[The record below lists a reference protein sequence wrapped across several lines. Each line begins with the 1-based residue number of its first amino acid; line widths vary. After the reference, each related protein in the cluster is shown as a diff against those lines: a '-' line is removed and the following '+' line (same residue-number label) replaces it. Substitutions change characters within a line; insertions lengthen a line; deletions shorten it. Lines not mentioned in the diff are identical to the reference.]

1 MGKGERT
8 LSATKMDQSR
18 IRAEKE
24 NVEYVETLGVHWR
37 NLSVHFKDVQALA
50 PCSGDVEAGQAVA
63 LMGPTGCGKT
73 SLLNALA
80 RRGPVGGGQVWYGDD
95 LAWSSALKRH
105 VAFVEQD
112 DLVFEGLTVRET
124 LAFSARL
131 RLPAAS
137 LKEKLERVD
146 ETLKLLRLESCAETP
161 VGGMGGKTISGG
173 ERKRL
178 MVGQEML
185 TRPRLL
191 CCDEP
196 TSGLDSATACVVV
209 EALRDLARERR
220 VAVVASI
227 HQPSSRLFL
236 LFDELLLLRKGG
248 LTYRGSTADA
258 GDAFAGA
265 PFHLPCPAAYS
276 APDWLMEIVVENKVD
291 SDDEKKRVL
300 DERYGPSTLPPR
312 TEPLR
317 SLRAQKRRQR
327 YAAPLT
333 EQIAVLSRRSWKAV
347 APKVFKRSSLLLHG
361 GNATLAGLMWWQL
374 GYKEKDV
381 FPRYTLA
388 FAIPIA
394 WIFFPLLDALPWF
407 GAAQNMLRKD
417 LACNAYRL
425 EAWFVV
431 DSTMN
436 LVPMCAQSL
445 MHLTI
450 FYVLAGVSSNPA
462 VWFALY
468 AVLVA
473 SFLTFQSIG
482 LMFSAGVSGENV
494 VTVAMIYVTYVFLF
508 TGLFVPVSQTA
519 VPWAVYAN
527 PLIYILK
534 LSADAI
540 FGIDRKKFKC
550 GNPDD
555 GTLFPDSCDAGG
567 DGKISVNDIYEEY
580 HLDRFTT
587 GQAIVALFVMF
598 VVARSV
604 AYLLLRRRMK
614 QKERELMRYQD
625 ATPTAEEES
634 KEDVAVAG
642 EKA

>member
-8 LSATKMDQSR
+8 MSANATKMDQSR
-18 IRAEKE
+18 VRAERE
-24 NVEYVETLGVHWR
+24 NVEYVETLGVHWH

-161 VGGMGGKTISGG
+161 VGGVGGKTISGG

-291 SDDEKKRVL
+291 NDDEKKRVL
-300 DERYGPSTLPPR
+300 DERYGPATLPPR

-445 MHLTI
+445 MHLT
-450 FYVLAGVSSNPA
+450 V
-462 VWFALY
+462 
-468 AVLVA
+468 
-473 SFLTFQSIG
+473 
-482 LMFSAGVSGENV
+482 E
-494 VTVAMIYVTYVFLF
+494 
-508 TGLFVPVSQTA
+508 
-519 VPWAVYAN
+519 
-527 PLIYILK
+527 
-534 LSADAI
+534 
-540 FGIDRKKFKC
+540 
-550 GNPDD
+550 
-555 GTLFPDSCDAGG
+555 SCVE
-567 DGKISVNDIYEEY
+567 IN
-580 HLDRFTT
+580 
-587 GQAIVALFVMF
+587 Q
-598 VVARSV
+598 
-604 AYLLLRRRMK
+604 
-614 QKERELMRYQD
+614 
-625 ATPTAEEES
+625 
-634 KEDVAVAG
+634 
-642 EKA
+642 

>member
-1 MGKGERT
+1 
-8 LSATKMDQSR
+8 MDQSR

-161 VGGMGGKTISGG
+161 VGGMGGKTIS
-173 ERKRL
+173 
-178 MVGQEML
+178 
-185 TRPRLL
+185 
-191 CCDEP
+191 
-196 TSGLDSATACVVV
+196 
-209 EALRDLARERR
+209 
-220 VAVVASI
+220 AVVAPLSPLRRVTI
-227 HQPSSRLFL
+227 AAKGRSYLQRL
-236 LFDELLLLRKGG
+236 DGG
-248 LTYRGSTADA
+248 TLAA
-258 GDAFAGA
+258 PAGA

-300 DERYGPSTLPPR
+300 DERHGPSTPPR

-519 VPWAVYAN
+519 VPWA
-527 PLIYILK
+527 
-534 LSADAI
+534 
-540 FGIDRKKFKC
+540 
-550 GNPDD
+550 
-555 GTLFPDSCDAGG
+555 
-567 DGKISVNDIYEEY
+567 
-580 HLDRFTT
+580 
-587 GQAIVALFVMF
+587 AIVALFVMF

-614 QKERELMRYQD
+614 QKERTDDCVSGRYAD
-625 ATPTAEEES
+625 RGGES
-634 KEDVAVAG
+634 RRTSPSRASLVDVSV
-642 EKA
+642 